1 MAPTPGPTLT
11 LGRMPA
17 KPAHPAGTAAASTMP
32 PARLAG
38 TVLLSGGGL
47 VALTI
52 LIRALVS
59 ARRRR
64 LRFAGL

>member
-1 MAPTPGPTLT
+1 
-11 LGRMPA
+11 MPA
-17 KPAHPAGTAAASTMP
+17 KQTHPTVTSSTPTVMP

-38 TVLLSGGGL
+38 TILLSGGGL

-64 LRFAGL
+64 YRFAGL